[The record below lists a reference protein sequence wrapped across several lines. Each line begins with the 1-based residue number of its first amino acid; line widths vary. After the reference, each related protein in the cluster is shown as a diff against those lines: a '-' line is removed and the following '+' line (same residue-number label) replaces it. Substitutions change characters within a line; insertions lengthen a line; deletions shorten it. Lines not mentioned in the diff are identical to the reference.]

1 MISISVIMAVYREP
15 KEWVEEAI
23 YSVLQQTYQNF
34 EFIIIV
40 DDPANTEIVDL
51 ILRIYTSD
59 TRIKLL
65 VNEVNLGLTKSLN
78 IGLRHAKGKYIARMD
93 ADDICY
99 LTRLEKQY
107 DLMEAYPEIVACGT
121 AIKKFGNSN
130 ETVMFEAD
138 SESISSNFTRPN
150 PHLSPI
156 AHPTAFIR
164 TSILS
169 ANKIKYDEN
178 FKTGQDY
185 ALWSE
190 LLFRGKLTNLKEVLL
205 AYRTSDFQITS
216 KKRKD
221 QLNVVNYVIENHI
234 RKWGELQNIQFD
246 NGITPYAIKAVRE
259 NKKHGRLQVR
269 LDSFI
274 FGLLLNSKYD
284 WFYCLVYFLKDLRLN
299 VPVISKIRLIVRKLR
314 D

>member
-1 MISISVIMAVYREP
+1 MAVYREP